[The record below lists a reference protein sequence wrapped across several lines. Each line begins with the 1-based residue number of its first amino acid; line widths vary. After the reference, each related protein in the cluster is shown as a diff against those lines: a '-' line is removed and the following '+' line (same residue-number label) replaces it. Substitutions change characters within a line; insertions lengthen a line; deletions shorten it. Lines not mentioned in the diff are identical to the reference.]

1 MQNLDTRGL
10 AYKRRTHGRGFLSVR
25 LEMPNRDDNGW
36 GPLGK
41 RRSIFGGKQE
51 RRNPGEVHAAGEP
64 TMPLRGRR
72 GTIWAFI
79 VAALLTGLEAFF
91 LMMNDL
97 NQVMR
102 GVGQTPPEV
111 LAEQKSDP
119 TPRSGADVYG
129 TKHE

>member
-1 MQNLDTRGL
+1 MSRIVIALISSFAALGFATTASASTLTTGL
-10 AYKRRTHGRGFLSVR
+10 GVR
-25 LEMPNRDDNGW
+25 LTASDLIVPVDFKCGMVV
-36 GPLGK
+36 GK
-41 RRSIFGGKQE
+41 LVCGSTKGNKE
-51 RRNPGEVHAAGEP
+51 
-64 TMPLRGRR
+64 
-72 GTIWAFI
+72 
-79 VAALLTGLEAFF
+79 AALLTGLAAFF

-102 GVGQTPPEV
+102 GVGQTPPED